1 MMSLWKSRNMQY
13 ESTIISAISI
23 LSFNDPSVYYSASCV
38 KHTPVCKV
46 YEHRSDFRDDKAISN
61 HETASGISIS
71 CALFIPYRVTS
82 FLNMQG
88 TNGPRHELGKHYFH
102 YEYHTDRVPIT
113 TV

>member
-1 MMSLWKSRNMQY
+1 V
-13 ESTIISAISI
+13 
-23 LSFNDPSVYYSASCV
+23 LSPYLVLINDPSAYYSASCINRNL
-38 KHTPVCKV
+38 VCKV
-46 YEHRSDFRDDKAISN
+46 YEHRSEFRDNKAISI
-61 HETASGISIS
+61 HETASEISIS

-88 TNGPRHELGKHYFH
+88 INGPRHELGKHYFH